1 MIGLRFAALSLVV
14 PAAGY
19 WLRAPSARR
28 LPVAARVAFYAA
40 AGLLT
45 VSHVMFG
52 MSFLGWEW
60 TVRRILVLPLMAS
73 AATAVLAGREDSPKD
88 QSRGT
93 ARLRA
98 AEWWLLALALL
109 AIGVLVLT
117 IASGAATSF
126 DLLFFWGAKGQRFAL
141 SQGIDLGFL
150 RDPAHELMH

>member
-1 MIGLRFAALSLVV
+1 MIGLRFVALSLVV

-19 WLRAPSARR
+19 WLRATSARR

-45 VSHVMFG
+45 LSTVMFG
-52 MSFLGWEW
+52 MSLLGWEW

-98 AEWWLLALALL
+98 AEGGVLALALL
-109 AIGVLVLT
+109 AIGGVVPT
-117 IASGAATSF
+117 IALGAAPPF
-126 DLLFFWGAKGQRFAL
+126 DLVFFWGAEGE
-141 SQGIDLGFL
+141 
-150 RDPAHELMH
+150 P